1 MRYWRAASLRFDLIG
16 SRKCLA
22 FHGKTGSRIPVCL
35 IAAGLFGAILVTP
48 TLALAANSAGPAD
61 TMSTTVKTAFLLS
74 CIPAVM
80 VLLLQDM
87 RFWLRALMALLAWL
101 ISVALIIFGTVFF
114 STPKGSQNNKWLVSE
129 EERWQ
134 NNGARQAACAG
145 NLPLLK
151 RELNY
156 GNWDTDSKLR
166 LFRECALATHNP
178 AVLSVLLED
187 LRKQEGGSGA
197 EAHCPFLDATMQ
209 TLDVKLIEV
218 FTEQDLSLAC
228 SQTPWWNPLIYA
240 EKLDSETIIPW
251 LYFLAN
257 HGINLAEVRGSESL
271 LVFALEN
278 GDARLINFALD
289 LGIDPF
295 SSPSKSSPWTPLQSW
310 TLRRFGIRPTSYLQ
324 SRTNKLTSNE
334 IASIQHRLRELN
346 ASEANLVLTEG
357 RRFSDWQLAE
367 DGGASL
373 FRYVMKQGASLDW
386 PSETGQGML
395 RGNTPI
401 SAPLYEVLNQLSDK
415 QLQLLACPRNINSE
429 GRHSLYAEA
438 SKANNQVLIE
448 LLERRKLQRDCQF

>member
-1 MRYWRAASLRFDLIG
+1 MMVWRAASLHSEVSVNRR
-16 SRKCLA
+16 S
-22 FHGKTGSRIPVCL
+22 P
-35 IAAGLFGAILVTP
+35 AGLGWLAGVGGLLLATP
-48 TLALAANSAGPAD
+48 MLALAANSAGPAD
-61 TMSTTVKTAFLLS
+61 TMSTTVKTAVLLS

-87 RFWLRALMALLAWL
+87 RLWVRAMMAILAWL
-101 ISVALIIFGTVFF
+101 ASVALIIFGTVFF
-114 STPKGSQNNKWLVSE
+114 STPKGSESNKWLVSE

-156 GNWDTDSKLR
+156 GNWDTESKLR
-166 LFRECALATHNP
+166 LFRECAVMTRNP
-178 AVLSVLLED
+178 KVLDVLLDD
-187 LRKQEGGSGA
+187 LQKQESSKSG
-197 EAHCPFLDATMQ
+197 EAHCPFLEITMQ
-209 TLDVKLIEV
+209 TLDVSLIEV
-218 FTEQDLSLAC
+218 FTARDLSLNC

-240 EKLDSETIIPW
+240 EKLDSEAIIRW
-251 LYFLAN
+251 LHFLAN

-271 LVFALEN
+271 LIFAFEN
-278 GDARLINFALD
+278 GDAQLINFALD

-295 SSPSKSSPWTPLQSW
+295 SSASKSSPWSALQSW
-310 TLRRFGIRPTSYLQ
+310 TLRRFGVRPTSYLQ
-324 SRTNKLTSNE
+324 SRNHKLQANE
-334 IASIQHRLRELN
+334 IAAIQHRLRELN
-346 ASEANLVLTEG
+346 ATEANLVISEG

-367 DGGASL
+367 DGGAGL

-415 QLQLLACPRNINSE
+415 QLQLLACPRNINGE
-429 GRHSLYAEA
+429 ARHSLYADA
-438 SKANNQVLIE
+438 LKSNNQVLIE
-448 LLERRKLQRDCQF
+448 LLERRKIQRDCQF